1 MPAIGYG
8 AMLAEGLVAV
18 LALSVITVM
27 SADDVRG
34 LTSSRNWVSS
44 FSRSSNSLR
53 ARQPLLVRNDLMVSE
68 AFECRVHC
76 QED

>member
-18 LALSVITVM
+18 LALSVIMVM

-34 LTSSRNWVSS
+34 LTPATPCAPGS
-44 FSRSSNSLR
+44 
-53 ARQPLLVRNDLMVSE
+53 
-68 AFECRVHC
+68 HC
-76 QED
+76 S